1 MLRKEV
7 EMEEKELTNRLH
19 GMFEQAIQAVENI
32 RKGFMTQDRTVL
44 EHGQNQFAEMI
55 SSNLSFVE
63 QTVAK
68 IHKDEIDRKFL
79 SALIPLQKIASS
91 VRSLIAKQKTVL
103 LRDIRFNVKSV
114 TEITELLTIMKTQ
127 FRDARDLIVEKDPF
141 LRNDIKTGMEK
152 ILELVDKYS
161 LTHHERLVTG
171 VSTPKESYLYLDIVN
186 SIKRIAQELV
196 DFSERL

>member
-1 MLRKEV
+1 
-7 EMEEKELTNRLH
+7 MEEKELTNRLH

-91 VRSLIAKQKTVL
+91 MRSLIAKQKTVL

-186 SIKRIAQELV
+186 SIKRIARELV